1 LLEFKKNPMLVKLK
15 AKTCGLTLRTA
26 PLSDLTML
34 ELMLGAFMPISK
46 SFSVGKNDAKKSSSG
61 VGKD

>member
-1 LLEFKKNPMLVKLK
+1 MLVKFK

-34 ELMLGAFMPISK
+34 ELMLGAFIPISK